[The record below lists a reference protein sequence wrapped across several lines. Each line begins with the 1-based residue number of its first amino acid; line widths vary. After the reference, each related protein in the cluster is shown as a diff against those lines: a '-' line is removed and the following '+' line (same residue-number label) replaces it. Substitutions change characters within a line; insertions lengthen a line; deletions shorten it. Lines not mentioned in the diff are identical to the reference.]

1 MTRKLLQS
9 TLVVGFNTLL
19 SRVLGFVR
27 DMIIARVFGVSV
39 GTDAFFVAFR
49 IPNFMRRLFA
59 EGAFGQA
66 FVPVLA
72 EYQTQRSE
80 DDTRHLVQHV
90 MGTLGGA
97 LALVTVAGMLAAPLI
112 VAAFAPGFV
121 GVGDKF
127 ALTTELLRITFPY
140 LLFIALTALAGAVL
154 NSFGR
159 FAIPAF
165 TPVFLNLC
173 MIVAAL
179 WVAPTMNQPVEALA
193 WGVFVAGIVQLLFQL
208 PFLYRLRLLRWPRW
222 DHRDAG
228 VRRIARLM
236 LPAIFGSS
244 VAQINLLFDTLVASF
259 LVTGSVSWLYY
270 SDRLVEFP
278 LGVFGMA
285 LGTAIL
291 PSLAKNHAQNSQSE
305 FAHTLDWGLR
315 LTLLVGLPATL
326 GLMLLSEPIVTTLF
340 RYGEFSADDAHM
352 TALSLMTYSLGL
364 LGFILV
370 KVLAPG
376 FFARQDTKT
385 PVMIGVIAMVAN
397 IVMTAALVLPMLLL
411 DIPGAH
417 AALALATALAAYIN
431 AGLLFVY
438 LRRAGVYRPLAG
450 WRTLGAQTLF
460 ANTAMATLLWFGVP
474 SAEMWAQLSTSARAG
489 QLVLWIVAAGIVYFI
504 CLMVSGVKLK
514 ELIRLRTS

>member
-19 SRVLGFVR
+19 SRLLGFVR
-27 DMIIARVFGVSV
+27 DIIIARVFGVSL

-66 FVPVLA
+66 FIPVLA
-72 EYQTQRSE
+72 QYQTQRSE
-80 DDTRHLVQHV
+80 EDTRHLVQHV
-90 MGTLGGA
+90 IGTLGGV
-97 LALVTVAGMLAAPLI
+97 LTVITVVGMLAAPLI
-112 VAAFAPGFV
+112 VALFAPGFV

-140 LLFIALTALAGAVL
+140 LLFISLTALAGAVL

-159 FAIPAF
+159 FAVPAF

-173 MIVAAL
+173 MIIAAL
-179 WVAPTMNQPVEALA
+179 WVAPRMNQPVEALA

-208 PFLYRLRLLRWPRW
+208 PFLHRLRLLRWPRW
-222 DHRDAG
+222 EHRDAG

-278 LGVFGMA
+278 LGVLGMA

-291 PSLAKNHAQNSQSE
+291 PSLAKNHAQNSQAE
-305 FAHTLDWGLR
+305 FTHTLDWGLR
-315 LTLLVGLPATL
+315 LTLLIGLPATL

-340 RYGEFSADDAHM
+340 RYGEFSAHDAHM

-364 LGFILV
+364 LGFIAV

-385 PVMIGVIAMVAN
+385 PVVAGVIAMLTN
-397 IVMTAALVLPMLLL
+397 MLLTAALVVPMLLL

-417 AALALATALAAYIN
+417 AALALATALAAYLN
-431 AGLLFVY
+431 AALLFAQ
-438 LRRAGVYRPLAG
+438 LRRAGVYQPLAG
-450 WRTLGAQTLF
+450 WRTLGLQTLF
-460 ANTAMATLLWFGVP
+460 ANTAMTALLWFGVP
-474 SAEMWAQLSTSARAG
+474 SAEMWIPLSSSARAE
-489 QLVLWIVAAGIVYFI
+489 QLLAWIMAAGIVYLI
-504 CLMVSGVKLK
+504 CLIMSGVKLK
-514 ELIRLRTS
+514 QLIRLRTS

>member
-1 MTRKLLQS
+1 MTRKLMQS

-19 SRVLGFVR
+19 SRLLGFVR

-59 EGAFGQA
+59 EGAFSQA
-66 FVPVLA
+66 FIPVLA

-80 DDTRHLVQHV
+80 DDTRHLIQHV
-90 MGTLGGA
+90 MGTLGGV
-97 LALVTVAGMLAAPLI
+97 LALVTVVGMLAAPLI
-112 VAAFAPGFV
+112 VTVFAPGFV

-140 LLFIALTALAGAVL
+140 LLFISLTALAGAVL
-154 NSFGR
+154 NSYGR

-173 MIVAAL
+173 MIAAAL
-179 WVAPTMNQPVEALA
+179 WVAPVMEQPVEALA
-193 WGVFVAGIVQLLFQL
+193 WGVFAAGIVQLLFQL

-244 VAQINLLFDTLVASF
+244 VAQINVLFGTLVASF

-270 SDRLVEFP
+270 SDRLVELP
-278 LGVFGMA
+278 LGVFGIA
-285 LGTAIL
+285 LATAIL
-291 PSLAKNHAQNSQSE
+291 PSLAKNHAQKSQSE

-315 LTLLVGLPATL
+315 LTLVIGLPATA
-326 GLMLLSEPIVTTLF
+326 GLVLLSGPIVTTLF
-340 RYGEFSADDAHM
+340 HYGEFSAHDAAM
-352 TALSLMTYSLGL
+352 TALSLMAYSLGL
-364 LGFILV
+364 LGFIAV

-385 PVMIGVIAMVAN
+385 PVVIGVIAVLAN
-397 IVMTAALVLPMLLL
+397 MLLTAAFVVPMMLLEL
-411 DIPGAH
+411 PGIH

-431 AGLLFVY
+431 AGLLFVV

-450 WRTLGAQTLF
+450 WSTLGAQTLF
-460 ANTAMATLLWFGVP
+460 ANAVMAALLWFSVP
-474 SAEMWAQLSTSARAG
+474 PAELWAPLSTGARAG
-489 QLVLWIVAAGIVYFI
+489 QLLLWITAAGIVYFV
-504 CLMVSGVKLK
+504 CLIVSGVKLK